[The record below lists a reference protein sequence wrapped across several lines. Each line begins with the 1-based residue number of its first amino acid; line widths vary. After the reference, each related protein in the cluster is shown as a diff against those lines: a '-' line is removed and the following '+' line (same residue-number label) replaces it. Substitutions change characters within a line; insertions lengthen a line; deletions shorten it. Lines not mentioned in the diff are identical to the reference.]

1 MSAVESK
8 LRISQDAGG
17 IGPVRDN
24 VVISP
29 KGVGGNL
36 VFLPLF
42 PENNSVAKSAGGEG
56 VPIPILYPSS
66 AEVAEMRG
74 RRPYTVGRLPGSAVE
89 SGSIGLWLA
98 DPRVVGTASFALSH
112 QAGLQRPGRLATGG
126 KKKRDGGSLAEL
138 TSVSASCKIR
148 LSRGEEREP
157 VGGRSESV
165 AESQRGE

>member
-1 MSAVESK
+1 MICATVGNMSAVENK
-8 LRISQDAGG
+8 LRVSQDAGG
-17 IGPVRDN
+17 IGPMRDN

-66 AEVAEMRG
+66 DEVAEMRG

-98 DPRVVGTASFALSH
+98 DPRVVGTASLRCRTRPVCRGR
-112 QAGLQRPGRLATGG
+112 AGSP
-126 KKKRDGGSLAEL
+126 
-138 TSVSASCKIR
+138 
-148 LSRGEEREP
+148 RGERKNEMAVRW
-157 VGGRSESV
+157 
-165 AESQRGE
+165 QN